1 MWACILRSLMF
12 DGGRLRLEGRATP
25 SAQTLSVQS
34 GKGCPAE
41 AAAGEEWAPCCH
53 QAGGRNPLD
62 CELVGRTPALS
73 GRWMSSLPPPAVLWV
88 HELSGWNFFFLC
100 HFLETAT
107 PPHLLC
113 SNITRAISLFLAP
126 CIVVQPH
133 PQELIKSW
141 CPQWLW
147 RPPREDTPG
156 MLPWLQFWGT
166 AWHWSGE
173 ATFRSRP
180 LCSQESYRGQVLQTL
195 QAWLSSSVK

>member
-1 MWACILRSLMF
+1 MRACILRSLMF
-12 DGGRLRLEGRATP
+12 NGGRLRLEGRATP

-41 AAAGEEWAPCCH
+41 DAAGEEWAPCCH

-62 CELVGRTPALS
+62 CELVGRIPALS
-73 GRWMSSLPPPAVLWV
+73 GRWTSSLPPPAVLCV

-113 SNITRAISLFLAP
+113 SNITRAISLSLAP

-133 PQELIKSW
+133 PQE
-141 CPQWLW
+141 
-147 RPPREDTPG
+147 PG
-156 MLPWLQFWGT
+156 KVVVSPVTL
-166 AWHWSGE
+166 E
-173 ATFRSRP
+173 ATQRGHSRDAS
-180 LCSQESYRGQVLQTL
+180 LTAVLGDSL
-195 QAWLSSSVK
+195 ALKWGGYI